1 MKGSNTNVT
10 SGCTREIIRRDDGNV
25 PATRSPRNMASS
37 DRIFRPRRILA
48 TPKFQA
54 EVRHRTELKA
64 NSFSGRCL
72 TDFDA
77 KDREHLRRLSVG
89 QNFFHTQRSNPP
101 PPPPPPP
108 PNRHFPF
115 TPKRY
120 GVPIC

>member
-37 DRIFRPRRILA
+37 DRIFRHRRILA

-77 KDREHLRRLSVG
+77 KDREHLRRFSVG
-89 QNFFHTQRSNPP
+89 KNSRDTESSNPP
-101 PPPPPPP
+101 RSAAQSLANGYSPLT
-108 PNRHFPF
+108 R
-115 TPKRY
+115 KRY
-120 GVPIC
+120 